1 MTDQFPIWYGP
12 KFATIERSRTAF
24 RPLSLAN
31 LGFFAMTEQPTK
43 PSCDACRDG
52 AALEFDFTMAFQPIV
67 NLTERS
73 VYAYEAL
80 VRGTDGSGAASVL
93 GRVNDQNRYAFD
105 QACRVKAVELA
116 SRLQMPCLL
125 SINFLP
131 NAVYKAATCI
141 RATLE
146 AARRFNFPT
155 ERIIFELTEGEE
167 LVNKDHL
174 KEIVTEY
181 QKHGF
186 RTAIDDFGAGY
197 AGLNLLAEFQPDI
210 IKLDMALVRDIDSH
224 RVRQAIVEGIVG
236 VCRALDIEVIG
247 EGIESVGE
255 LRHLHSLGINLFQGY
270 LFARPGFQALPAVE
284 WPTL

>member
-1 MTDQFPIWYGP
+1 
-12 KFATIERSRTAF
+12 
-24 RPLSLAN
+24 
-31 LGFFAMTEQPTK
+31 
-43 PSCDACRDG
+43 
-52 AALEFDFTMAFQPIV
+52 
-67 NLTERS
+67 
-73 VYAYEAL
+73 L
-80 VRGTDGSGAASVL
+80 VRGTDGSGAASIL

-131 NAVYKAATCI
+131 NAVYNAATCI

-167 LVNKDHL
+167 LQDKDHL
-174 KEIVTEY
+174 KDIIQEY
-181 QKHGF
+181 HKHNF

-210 IKLDMALVRDIDSH
+210 IKLDMALVRDIDTH
-224 RVRQAIVEGIVG
+224 KVRQAIVQGILG
-236 VCRALDIEVIG
+236 VCRALNIEVIA
-247 EGIESVGE
+247 EGIESIGE
-255 LRHLHSLGINLFQGY
+255 LRHLHGLGINLFQGY
-270 LFARPGFQALPAVE
+270 LFARPEFEQLPMVN

>member
-1 MTDQFPIWYGP
+1 
-12 KFATIERSRTAF
+12 
-24 RPLSLAN
+24 
-31 LGFFAMTEQPTK
+31 MTEQPTK

-67 NLTERS
+67 NLADRT

-80 VRGTDGSGAASVL
+80 VRGTDGSGAGSVL

-146 AARRFNFPT
+146 AARRFSFPT
-155 ERIIFELTEGEE
+155 ERIIFEMTEGEE
-167 LVNKDHL
+167 LVDKDHL

-181 QKHGF
+181 HKHGF

-236 VCRALDIEVIG
+236 VCRALDIQVIA

-270 LFARPGFQALPAVE
+270 LFARPGFETLPAVE